1 MRNTV
6 ATICA
11 RVGIAALASLG
22 VLAVPAGAASASPA
36 QEIVAAHNVFVSFL
50 TPAEC
55 ESLLQQ
61 IDTINVRVLTLQE
74 MLETAPASVK
84 ASIIQQ
90 ILKLEKQGS
99 FLQSQ
104 YDTGCSY

>member
-36 QEIVAAHNVFVSFL
+36 QEIVVAHNVFVSFL

-55 ESLLQQ
+55 AALQQQ

-74 MLETAPASVK
+74 MLETAPPSQK
-84 ASIIQQ
+84 AGIIQQ
-90 ILKLEKQGS
+90 ILRLEKQGS
-99 FLQSQ
+99 ILQSQ
-104 YDTGCSY
+104 YDAGCSH